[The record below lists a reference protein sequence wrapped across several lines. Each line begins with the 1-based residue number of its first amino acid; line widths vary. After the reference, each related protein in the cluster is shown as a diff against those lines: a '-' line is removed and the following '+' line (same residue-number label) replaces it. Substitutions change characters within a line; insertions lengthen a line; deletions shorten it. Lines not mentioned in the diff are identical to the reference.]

1 MTSLLVTT
9 TSEKQVD
16 AAIVWDPLGG
26 NPVASLS
33 GDMASKS
40 SITGYFGG
48 VACAAARK
56 PIIQTWNFN
65 SATSAH
71 KNILTKGLVSAFIF
85 TPDGNYIIIA
95 FDREIYVY
103 QTVSGCLVG
112 VLEGSHSARIYEMK
126 LSKWNSNGPAFLV
139 STDIAGF
146 LACWSLGSLI
156 NGASKMSTQS
166 ATEVELHS
174 NVNLSRAKHLPLWYV
189 IQASTSHPVC
199 AVMDDIV
206 VVGGSQG
213 LKIYA
218 LYDGCVLGSLLTN
231 VSGGLL
237 SLCPSPDNSGN
248 LFCGGNEGLLYTA
261 NIQSQTGCY
270 SADKEIHRC
279 FSDSNFS
286 ASQKA
291 ITMMAM
297 DPNCEVLVVGA
308 RFGLIEILRPDSLLT
323 CIQRFSVFNPSISND
338 STNTCLTGLCLIPR
352 PDWLSNTVGIESV
365 DAKTSSNSDHYTDQN
380 GGLNSSNP
388 RTCFIEPFKSHFG
401 WRLDDTV
408 CVRIPGLA
416 ERSNISSEEA
426 SIFMD
431 DFYPVSGMSQIKLD
445 SLGSEEHKVLRQE
458 IDRVAAS
465 NRELLRRL
473 VNFELRSSV

>member
-33 GDMASKS
+33 GDMALKS

-48 VACAAARK
+48 VTCAAAKK

-71 KNILTKGLVSAFIF
+71 KNILTKGLVSAYVF

-103 QTVSGCLVG
+103 QTGSGCLMG
-112 VLEGSHSARIYEMK
+112 VLEGSHSARICEMK

-156 NGASKMSTQS
+156 NGLSTMSAQG
-166 ATEVELHS
+166 ATEIEIHPNTNLS
-174 NVNLSRAKHLPLWYV
+174 NVKHPPLWYV
-189 IQASTSHPVC
+189 IQASTGHPVC
-199 AVMDDIV
+199 AVMEDIV
-206 VVGGSQG
+206 IVGGSQG
-213 LKIYA
+213 LKLYS
-218 LYDGCVLGSLLTN
+218 LYDGSVLGSLLTN

-237 SLCPSPDNSGN
+237 SLCPSPDNNGN
-248 LFCGGNEGLLYTA
+248 LYCGGNEGLLYTVYL
-261 NIQSQTGCY
+261 QSRTGCY

-279 FSDSNFS
+279 FSDSSFS

-291 ITMMAM
+291 IIMMAM
-297 DPNCEVLVVGA
+297 DPNCEMLVVGA

-323 CIQRFSVFNPSISND
+323 CIQRFSVFNPSITNNP
-338 STNTCLTGLCLIPR
+338 TNTCLTGLCLIPR
-352 PDWLSNTVGIESV
+352 PDWLSDTIGIESI
-365 DAKTSSNSDHYTDQN
+365 DSKTSSNSDHALSQN
-380 GGLNSSNP
+380 GSLNASNP
-388 RTCFIEPFKSHFG
+388 RTCFIEPFKRHFG

-408 CVRIPGLA
+408 YVRIPGSA
-416 ERSNISSEEA
+416 EKFNCSSEEA

-431 DFYPVSGMSQIKLD
+431 DFYPASGMSQIKLD
-445 SLGSEEHKVLRQE
+445 SMESEEHKVLRQE
-458 IDRVAAS
+458 IDRVTAS

-473 VNFELRSSV
+473 INFELRSSV